1 MYTKTVVGQLI
12 SVCKKSFHSF
22 NTDKKHP
29 NRLLENL
36 VDFYCTQLYYMVKF
50 YSNTLKVQW
59 KPFNKNLTS
68 TYHKT
73 FDLGKII
80 FFSVS
85 LLFVPHPKLK
95 KLLIFFLF
103 CQFLTSDPSPPI
115 FHCEVCRSS
124 NLLCILATSDKID
137 AEGEPGKYMY
147 MHATDYHL
155 QNQDVNYK
163 PNFVCARIFYKVQK
177 SLVVANISCWR
188 SALWCLGLNLSTG
201 LHGSENK
208 FLQTGINCC
217 SQ

>member
-1 MYTKTVVGQLI
+1 
-12 SVCKKSFHSF
+12 
-22 NTDKKHP
+22 
-29 NRLLENL
+29 
-36 VDFYCTQLYYMVKF
+36 MVKF

-85 LLFVPHPKLK
+85 LFFVPHPKLK

-124 NLLCILATSDKID
+124 NPLCILATSDKMD

-155 QNQDVNYK
+155 QNQDVNYT
-163 PNFVCARIFYKVQK
+163 PNFVCARIFYKLRFRKALLLQIFLAADQHFGVLVESYLQACMAVKINSCK
-177 SLVVANISCWR
+177 SVLTVAVS
-188 SALWCLGLNLSTG
+188 
-201 LHGSENK
+201 K
-208 FLQTGINCC
+208 FAK
-217 SQ
+217 